1 MLPIILTSSEWSKVE
16 ALKAKLSLKP
26 LLLQG
31 LDEEAGESAFEVVRG
46 ILRDVQHRGDAAVL
60 ELTAKFDKATLTA
73 DTMRVGPYDANR
85 LLDELWGKSLM
96 VTNFNEALDVAI
108 ANLRRYQQAMLTPEP
123 APISIPGTN
132 ARLGVKF
139 TSLERVGLYV
149 PRRRRRL
156 PQQRPAH
163 RHPRPGRRRQR
174 PLPLLPH
181 A

>member
-73 DTMRVGPYDANR
+73 DTMRVGA
-85 LLDELWGKSLM
+85 
-96 VTNFNEALDVAI
+96 V
-108 ANLRRYQQAMLTPEP
+108 
-123 APISIPGTN
+123 
-132 ARLGVKF
+132 
-139 TSLERVGLYV
+139 
-149 PRRRRRL
+149 
-156 PQQRPAH
+156 
-163 RHPRPGRRRQR
+163 
-174 PLPLLPH
+174 
-181 A
+181 